1 MLVPKTYRICEL
13 IDEYILFLTT
23 IFIISP
29 FIINKFCIIYLYE
42 SHSVRLIN
50 MNRYINYQYNN
61 VTSTLANNSKF
72 HRKSIILMRHLIDSF
87 SKSFNKSPAFLILLN
102 KIIYVKNILTF
113 RCGQE
118 KKAKKS
124 SKR

>member
-1 MLVPKTYRICEL
+1 MLVPKTFQICEL
-13 IDEYILFLTT
+13 NDEYILFLTT

-118 KKAKKS
+118 KKAKS
-124 SKR
+124 SK

>member
-118 KKAKKS
+118 KKAKS
-124 SKR
+124 SK